1 MSQQTKIITLK
12 EYEDMLNKHDW
23 YYMMSEDHYVYARGA
38 YKQQELKAL
47 ATTDELK
54 EMFEHYQAKHKI
66 N

>member
-1 MSQQTKIITLK
+1 MLKNTVIPTLK

>member
-1 MSQQTKIITLK
+1 MLKNTAVPTLK

-23 YYMMSEDHYVYARGA
+23 YYMMSEDHYIYAKGA
-38 YKQQELKAL
+38 YKQQELKEL

-54 EMFEHYQAKHKI
+54 QMFEHYQNKHKI